1 MRILVVL
8 ADPDP
13 VGICHRMAS
22 RLDDCLRASGHVVT
36 VRDLCAEGFVVS
48 MSSAERAAY
57 HGEEPVLDPMVRD
70 HVAEVTASEAL
81 VFVYPTTLTTL
92 PAILK
97 GWLERVMVP
106 GVGFVFD
113 SRHRVRPGLTHVR
126 HVIGIA
132 TYPTGWVATRIA
144 NDNGRRT
151 LTRALRLST
160 GLRTRVRWLAVH
172 PTDTAE
178 GDGRDRVLA
187 RVDELAGRL

>member
-8 ADPDP
+8 AEADLDG
-13 VGICHRMAS
+13 VCHRLAA
-22 RLDDCLRASGHVVT
+22 RLDGTLRANGHHVT
-36 VRDLCAEGFVVS
+36 LRDLFAEGFRTS
-48 MSSAERAAY
+48 MSSEERAAY
-57 HGEEPVLDPMVRD
+57 HGDEPVIDPVVRD
-70 HVAEVTASEAL
+70 HVAEVVGAEAL

-113 SRHRVRPGLTHVR
+113 ARHRVRPGLTQVR
-126 HVIGIA
+126 QLIGVA
-132 TYPTGWVATRIA
+132 TYPTGWLATRVA

-172 PTDTAE
+172 PAE
-178 GDGRDRVLA
+178 TTEVGGLDRVLA
-187 RVDELAGRL
+187 KVEQLAGRL